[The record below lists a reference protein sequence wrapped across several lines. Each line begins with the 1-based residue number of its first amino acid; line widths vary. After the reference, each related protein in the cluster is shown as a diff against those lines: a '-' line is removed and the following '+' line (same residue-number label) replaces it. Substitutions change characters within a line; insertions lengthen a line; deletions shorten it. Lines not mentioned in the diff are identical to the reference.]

1 MGYFDKTLISLRV
14 IVGKS
19 MCGDKL
25 TRSEIELFYQY
36 SKTDFFLS
44 KDEIKLIKKNIEEH
58 KE

>member
-19 MCGDKL
+19 MCGERL
-25 TRSEIELFYQY
+25 TREEIKLFEQY